1 VDAGHLDSRE
11 VNARE
16 AGYRARLVGHPPL
29 MDCRCTETTELYGA
43 EAVEYAATH
52 LQAVGDDFQC
62 PDTGRRWELDP
73 GDPDQ
78 PRLVQ
83 K

>member
-1 VDAGHLDSRE
+1 
-11 VNARE
+11 
-16 AGYRARLVGHPPL
+16 
-29 MDCRCTETTELYGA
+29 MDCRCLDATGLYGS

-52 LQAVGDDFQC
+52 LLAVGDGFQC
-62 PDTGRRWELDP
+62 PDTGRQWELDTRE
-73 GDPDQ
+73 PDQ